1 MRSLATLGA
10 LLLGAS
16 LSHAGPADDCNQ
28 VRDLNR
34 QLRGCTAFIEQGRAS
49 PENLATAH
57 LNRANIRA
65 RRRKYALAFADYA
78 SAIALDP
85 RNPLISYNRGNA
97 YLDARR
103 YELAVADY
111 SRAIE
116 LDAGFALAYLN
127 RGIAHEKRRNMRAA
141 AEDYGRALAI
151 DPKSGAAK
159 RRLKRL
165 QSQ

>member
-28 VRDLNR
+28 IRDLNR
-34 QLRGCTAFIEQGRAS
+34 QIRGCTAFIEQGKAA

-57 LNRANIRA
+57 LNRANIHA

-85 RNPLISYNRGNA
+85 RNPLIPYNRGNV
-97 YLDARR
+97 YLDTRR

-116 LDAGFALAYLN
+116 LDAEFALAYLN
-127 RGIAHEKRRNMRAA
+127 RGIARERRGEVRAA
-141 AEDYGRALAI
+141 AEDYREALAI
-151 DPKSGAAK
+151 SPALGAAQ

-165 QSQ
+165 PAR